1 VPHKSFNDWRAF
13 TAELLGKSVHF
24 QDGRSIDQVPT
35 IVGLAVSE
43 VMEVVRPWHKGG
55 TPETLK
61 VDEDKLYGIFIN
73 AVQLAQV
80 LRRQRALWSIRLP
93 WAGGGDGAVPPL
105 RFNPTSMEDE
115 RNNEEVSMEELKT
128 RCVEF
133 IVTPALYKR
142 GTMNGER
149 FDKEEARCRSAVVI
163 AGLN

>member
-1 VPHKSFNDWRAF
+1 MPYKTFNDWRAL
-13 TAELLGKSVHF
+13 TAELLGKIVHVN
-24 QDGRSIDQVPT
+24 DGRAVDQGPT
-35 IVGLAVSE
+35 LVALAVSE
-43 VMEVVRPWHKGG
+43 VMGIIRPWHKGG

-61 VDEDKLYGIFIN
+61 VDEDKLYGIFTS

-93 WAGGGDGAVPPL
+93 WAQGGQAESPL
-105 RFNPTSMEDE
+105 RFNPSSMEDE
-115 RNNEEVSMEELKT
+115 RNNDEVSMEELKT

-149 FDKEEARCRSAVVI
+149 FDQEEARCRAAVVI